1 MGPLCRREPTPSDF
15 AVEDNEDAEV
25 DIEPVEEVKPEE
37 IEPIEIKSE
46 SGDSVTPSGVKSED
60 QIDSAASL
68 GTPGSGT
75 GPTPGKLTDCFFSLF
90 ALPDQSCLIHSL
102 KQMHSVAGL
111 VAPVKN

>member
-1 MGPLCRREPTPSDF
+1 MDPLCRREPTPSDF

-46 SGDSVTPSGVKSED
+46 SGDSITPSGVKSED
-60 QIDSAASL
+60 QIDSVASQ

-75 GPTPGKLTDCFFSLF
+75 GQAPGKSTDFVFSLS
-90 ALPDQSCLIHSL
+90 P
-102 KQMHSVAGL
+102 
-111 VAPVKN
+111 

>member
-60 QIDSAASL
+60 QIDSVASL

-75 GPTPGKLTDCFFSLF
+75 GPTPGKLTDCFFPFRFTRSKLF
-90 ALPDQSCLIHSL
+90 DSL
-102 KQMHSVAGL
+102 KQMHLVAGL
-111 VAPVKN
+111 AAPVKN